1 MKNTI
6 LETDF
11 IFQKVF
17 GNKWKT
23 LIFFWLFFHSFFE
36 LLKLI
41 TFSMVYQYM
50 SVFKYDFSTN
60 FSLFLIKKESFFVK
74 NWRLLI
80 LVSIDNRF
88 LTLKSSEKILW
99 TSTHHFE
106 KSIFVTKLKFKIQKM
121 INTYMTPLNVRYHKC
136 QLKKKKTPPNICELT
151 PQVC

>member
-17 GNKWKT
+17 GNKWKI
-23 LIFFWLFFHSFFE
+23 LIFLTFFHSFFA

-60 FSLFLIKKESFFVK
+60 FSSFLVKKESFFVK

-80 LVSIDNRF
+80 IFRIDDRF
-88 LTLKSSEKILW
+88 LTLNSWEKVLW
-99 TSTHHFE
+99 TSKHHFWE
-106 KSIFVTKLKFKIQKM
+106 VHFLWPKWSFK
-121 INTYMTPLNVRYHKC
+121 C
-136 QLKKKKTPPNICELT
+136 KTREISFLFHIIVL
-151 PQVC
+151 QWII